1 MSRNRS
7 RRALATTAGVLLVS
21 AALAGPAAAHVTVS
35 ADDPSQ
41 GAPDSVLTFR
51 VPNEE
56 DAATTVKVQIKLP
69 AKTPIASVKPQ
80 TPPGWTVTTSPVTFD
95 PPITTDDG
103 TITEGVGSV
112 TFTADKG
119 TKGIPVGGFQA
130 FTLLVG
136 PLPEGI
142 DAVSFPTVQTYSDGT
157 VSNWVDPVVE
167 GQDEPESPAPTLT
180 LTAAAGG
187 GATPAESASP
197 AEPSP
202 APSTEPSTEPSTAVA
217 APATTGGSGSSSGSS
232 GLGIAGLVLGA
243 AGAVLG
249 GLAFLRTGRKAGA
262 PAAD

>member
-7 RRALATTAGVLLVS
+7 PRRALAAAAGALFVT

-35 ADDPSQ
+35 ADDPSK
-41 GAPDSVLTFR
+41 GAPDTVLTFR

-80 TPPGWTVTTSPVTFD
+80 TPPGWTVSTTPVTFD

-103 TITEGVGSV
+103 TLTEGVGSV
-112 TFTADKG
+112 TFTADQG
-119 TKGIPVGGFQA
+119 TKGIPVGGFEA

-136 PLPEGI
+136 PLPE
-142 DAVSFPTVQTYSDGT
+142 DADSLAFPTVQTYSDGT

-180 LTAAAGG
+180 LTAAGGAEPAGTASAEPTPA
-187 GATPAESASP
+187 ATPADA
-197 AEPSP
+197 
-202 APSTEPSTEPSTAVA
+202 A
-217 APATTGGSGSSSGSS
+217 APATSTSDSSGGSSS

-249 GLAFLRTGRKAGA
+249 GLAFARSGRR
-262 PAAD
+262 PAAPSAD

>member
-1 MSRNRS
+1 MSRTRTS
-7 RRALATTAGVLLVS
+7 RRTLTAAAGALLVT

-35 ADDPSQ
+35 ADDPSK
-41 GAPDSVLTFR
+41 GAPDTVLTFR

-69 AKTPIASVKPQ
+69 AKTPIASVLPQ
-80 TPPGWTVTTSPVTFD
+80 TPSGWTVSTTPVTFD

-103 TITEGVGSV
+103 TLTEGVGSV

-136 PLPEGI
+136 PLPE
-142 DAVSFPTVQTYSDGT
+142 DADALAFPTVQTYSDGS

-180 LTAAAGG
+180 LTAAADSEPSAAPSEE
-187 GATPAESASP
+187 ATPSA
-197 AEPSP
+197 
-202 APSTEPSTEPSTAVA
+202 APTTSAAAA
-217 APATTGGSGSSSGSS
+217 APASSSGSS
-232 GLGIAGLVLGA
+232 GSGTSGVGIAGLVLGA
-243 AGAVLG
+243 IGAVLG
-249 GLAFLRTGRKAGA
+249 GLAFARSGRRTPSAG
-262 PAAD
+262 